1 MKKLIRRML
10 ASILTVCMLLGMMPA
25 LAAEAP
31 DPFAL
36 KGVESV
42 DRKSVV

>member
-1 MKKLIRRML
+1 MKKLIRRIL
-10 ASILTVCMLLGMMPA
+10 SSILTVCMLLGMMPA

-36 KGVESV
+36 KGVES
-42 DRKSVV
+42 STE